1 MSKTSLS
8 EDMGY
13 KFVDFIERQHYNIK
27 DHIYMY
33 SETAKIRTCTR
44 MWSLQQIPQTSWK
57 KQQHQT

>member
-13 KFVDFIERQHYNIK
+13 KFVDFIVRQHYNIK

-44 MWSLQQIPQTSWK
+44 M
-57 KQQHQT
+57 